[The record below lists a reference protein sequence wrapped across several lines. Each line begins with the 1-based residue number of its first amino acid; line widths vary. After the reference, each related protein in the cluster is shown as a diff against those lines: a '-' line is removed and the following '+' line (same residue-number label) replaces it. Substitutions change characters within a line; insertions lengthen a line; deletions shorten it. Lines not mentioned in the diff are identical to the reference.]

1 MQLRP
6 KITLLLVTIL
16 TVSVVG
22 NYAIQRFAIAPSFR
36 ALEHDDAVKDWER
49 CRNAI
54 IRDQDS
60 LSLLCFDWASWDHAY
75 GFVQNTNPSFVS
87 ENLENP
93 GWYTT
98 QKIDLLYFCRPDG
111 TVYWSHVASLDT
123 GDPAVLSFMP
133 KDVLPIGHPLMA
145 VTGVKE
151 SSVAGI
157 IQTEMGLMII
167 AARPILKSNNEGPM
181 AGVLVFGRRITAET
195 VESLREQTGVH
206 FDVWDVNSDSLTG
219 ADRVGIAAAIE
230 GDSPVEEIIDP
241 DRLTVRGVM
250 MGVDNTPV
258 MLVKTGGE
266 RRITEQGNGALR
278 MATGSLLAAGLLT
291 LGVLLYAMR
300 WLVLEPLGTLTTHA
314 TNIGKSGRLK
324 GRVYLKRGDEL
335 GTLARAFDEMLTQL
349 DESRANSVSLSRKAG
364 MAEVAA
370 GVLHNVGN
378 AMTNVNVLADTLT
391 SKLAKS
397 AAPRLSKVS
406 ALLTEHQSDLPGFFG
421 SGHPGQQIP
430 SYIAQLA
437 NHLHD
442 ELADYQQDLTGLRE
456 GLQHVKEIV
465 ASHQGIASSS
475 NFIEQAELGDVI
487 AKAILIIA
495 ASLQKHNVSVA
506 VEVQPPVPVSCDRS
520 KLSQVLVNLIA
531 NAKEAMVCANTPRPC
546 ITIRGGR
553 GENGTAF
560 IEVRDNG
567 PGVSPEH
574 KDKLFSK
581 GFTTKPDGHGIGLH
595 VSWLAIR
602 EMNGTLDM
610 IGTSKDGGA
619 TFRLELPS
627 RVVEEKVVV

>member
-75 GFVQNTNPSFVS
+75 GFVQNTIPSFVS

-157 IQTEMGLMII
+157 VQTEMGLMII

-487 AKAILIIA
+487 EKAILIIA
-495 ASLQKHNVSVA
+495 ASVQKHGVSVT
-506 VEVQPPVPVSCDRS
+506 VEVRPPVPVSCDRS